1 MQIDFYMIQ
10 NENIVVVWLK
20 RDLRLHDNE
29 AIYNALN
36 SGHKVLLVYV
46 FEPSLQNDSHYS
58 IRHWNFIKQSITD
71 INQEL
76 KSYNTKVLAVSSE
89 VIPFFSYL
97 QTRYKIV
104 RVYSHQ
110 ETGLLKTYN
119 RDKTFRR
126 FCSNNS
132 IQWIENV
139 NNGVF
144 RGDHKREEWKED
156 WEIYMSSPQFNT
168 VCNHY
173 HSLLKTEIIDNI
185 SQNLSV
191 ISLRT
196 EVTPNLQKG
205 GRSIGLRYMKSFF
218 EDRYINYAKFIS
230 KPSKSIESCSRLS
243 PYLAWGNLSVREV
256 YQYAK
261 IFRKDAL
268 NKKAID
274 IFISRLR
281 WQAHFIQKFEMECV
295 MENENINKSFRK
307 LKKNISIKYQDAW
320 KKGQTGIPI
329 IDACMRCLKTT
340 GYLNFKMRTMIV
352 SFFTQNLW
360 QPWQEASKYLSKVFL
375 DFEPGI
381 HFPQLQIQAETSVTS
396 AVKIYNPVKSG
407 IEHDPEASFIS
418 KWVPELKSLPISFR
432 HEPYKLTM
440 LEQKL
445 YRFKIGK
452 NYPKPIIEIK
462 RVRKSTSESLWN
474 TNTNREE
481 IEDNLRIL
489 KNHIIRNRI

>member
-1 MQIDFYMIQ
+1 MLQI
-10 NENIVVVWLK
+10 EKIVIVWLK

-36 SGHKVLLVYV
+36 SGFKVLLLYV
-46 FEPSLQNDSHYS
+46 FEPSLLNDSHYS
-58 IRHWNFIKQSITD
+58 NRHWNFIKQSLED

-76 KSYNTKVLAVSSE
+76 ASYNTKVLAVSSE
-89 VIPFFSYL
+89 VIPLFSYL
-97 QTRYKIV
+97 QTQKKIIK
-104 RVYSHQ
+104 VYSHQ

-132 IQWIENV
+132 IEWIENV

-144 RGDHKREEWKED
+144 RGRQNRDQWKED
-156 WEIYMSSPQFNT
+156 WEKYMSNPQFEISNDT
-168 VCNHY
+168 V
-173 HSLLKTEIIDNI
+173 HSFLDREVIDTI
-185 SQNLSV
+185 SQNLSL
-191 ISLRT
+191 ISLPT

-205 GRSIGLRYMKSFF
+205 GRSIGLKYMRSFF

-230 KPSKSIESCSRLS
+230 KPNQSRESCSRLS

-261 IFRKDAL
+261 GFRSDAL
-268 NKKAID
+268 NKRAID
-274 IFISRLR
+274 AFTSRLR
-281 WQAHFIQKFEMECV
+281 WQAHFIQKFEMECI
-295 MENENINKSFRK
+295 MENESINKGFRK
-307 LKKNISIKYQDAW
+307 LKKNISIQYQEAW
-320 KKGQTGIPI
+320 KNGETGIPI

-340 GYLNFKMRTMIV
+340 GYLNFRMRAMIV
-352 SFFTQNLW
+352 SFFTHNLW

-381 HFPQLQIQAETSVTS
+381 HFPQLQMQAGTTGINTLR
-396 AVKIYNPVKSG
+396 IYNPIKNG

-418 KWVPELKSLPISFR
+418 KWVPELKTLPISFR

-445 YRFKIGK
+445 YGFKIGK
-452 NYPKPIIEIK
+452 NYPKPIVDIRIT
-462 RVRKSTSESLWN
+462 RKNASDILWN
-474 TNTNREE
+474 MRKNREVV
-481 IEDNLRIL
+481 EDSSRIL
-489 KNHIIRNRI
+489 KKHVVK